1 MLFFQYCC
9 IHIKTY
15 YNQIDVINNIVLPYR
30 IVDMTHDSYVKLQ
43 IIFFALVSASFTNI
57 YITQPVLPVLQNE
70 FSADMVRVS
79 FSVSTVILGIAA
91 SNLLFGFWLY
101 HWL

>member
-1 MLFFQYCC
+1 MDLSFISCLFITSLHDVIFQYCC

-43 IIFFALVSASFTNI
+43 IIVFALVSTSFTNI
-57 YITQPVLPVLQNE
+57 
-70 FSADMVRVS
+70 
-79 FSVSTVILGIAA
+79 
-91 SNLLFGFWLY
+91 
-101 HWL
+101 